1 MQPEVLPPEFSR
13 PVPLG
18 TIGHAGR
25 QLVLEATAAERAA
38 LATRLGVLGIERLS
52 AEVRLKPEEGGTVLV
67 EGRLSASL
75 IQACIVSLEPVAETV
90 DEPIAF
96 RLLPPGREP
105 QDGPEDLDEIESPDG
120 VADLG
125 EAVTEELALALDPYP
140 RAPGAVL
147 PGKAGG
153 AVMGG
158 FAALAALRRKN

>member
-1 MQPEVLPPEFSR
+1 MQPELLPPEFHR

-25 QLVLEATAAERAA
+25 RLLLEATAAECAA
-38 LATRLGVLGIERLS
+38 LAARLDILGIDRLS
-52 AEVRLKPEEGGTVLV
+52 AEMRLRPEEDGTVLV

-75 IQACIVSLEPVAETV
+75 TQACVVSLEPVAETV

-105 QDGPEDLDEIESPDG
+105 QDGPDDLDEIESPDG

-125 EAVTEELALALDPYP
+125 EAVAEQLALALDPYP

-147 PGKAGG
+147 PDAAGG
-153 AVMGG
+153 ALTGG
-158 FAALAALRRKN
+158 FAALAALRRKG